1 MTELLLHK
9 TTRQALDNFVSRPS
23 HAVLLI
29 APTGSG
35 KGAVAKLLAG
45 QLLQLPEQKLANSP
59 HFKHLIPNSNK
70 GISVDDIREVIHF
83 TTLRSTAV
91 TSINR
96 VIVIEDSQ
104 QMTAQAQNALLKTLE
119 EPPAGTI
126 MILTAPSELSLLP
139 TIRSRLQLLTLP
151 TIDNLTTVD
160 YFKAQGYQLSVIER
174 ALLMSGGLL
183 GLMHALLEE
192 DNEHPLVRATKIA
205 HDLLEQ
211 TTFNRLAGIENLAKD
226 RQLCSDVLFIL
237 AQMASIAL
245 GHDQTNL
252 KVLQKWQRILTA
264 SHTASSQLLANA
276 QTKLVLLNFMLAL

>member
-9 TTRQALDNFVSRPS
+9 TARQALDNFIAKPS

-45 QLLQLPEQKLANSP
+45 QLLQLPEQKLIGSQ
-59 HFKHLIPNSNK
+59 HFKHLVPNSNK
-70 GISVDDIREVIHF
+70 GIAVDDIREVIHF
-83 TTLRSTAV
+83 TTLRSTAQ

-126 MILTAPSELSLLP
+126 MILTAPSERSLLP

-151 TIDNLTTVD
+151 LIDNQTIVD
-160 YFKAQGYQLSVIER
+160 YFVAQGYQSAVIER

-192 DNEHPLVRATKIA
+192 DNEHPLVKATKIA

-211 TTFNRLAGIENLAKD
+211 TTFDRLAGIDNLAKD

-245 GHDQTNL
+245 GQGQKNI
-252 KVLQKWQRILTA
+252 KALQKWQKILTA
-264 SHTASSQLLANA
+264 SHAASGQLLRNA
-276 QTKLVLLNFMLAL
+276 QTKLVLLNFMLSL

>member
-1 MTELLLHK
+1 
-9 TTRQALDNFVSRPS
+9 
-23 HAVLLI
+23 
-29 APTGSG
+29 
-35 KGAVAKLLAG
+35 
-45 QLLQLPEQKLANSP
+45 
-59 HFKHLIPNSNK
+59 
-70 GISVDDIREVIHF
+70 
-83 TTLRSTAV
+83 
-91 TSINR
+91 
-96 VIVIEDSQ
+96 
-104 QMTAQAQNALLKTLE
+104 MTAQAQNALLKTLE

>member
-1 MTELLLHK
+1 
-9 TTRQALDNFVSRPS
+9 
-23 HAVLLI
+23 VLLI